1 MYKDFLET
9 FVDPAWAP
17 TISKILTYFL
27 WIVAIGVIGYL
38 SWTMVIVPSLA
49 QKGLQS
55 LEGDPSK
62 LKGYQVELKDEIEEV
77 DELDDFFSDDE
88 DEVQLSTPLTASN

>member
-1 MYKDFLET
+1 MYKDFIAT
-9 FVDPAWAP
+9 FVNPEWAP

-27 WIVAIGVIGYL
+27 WIVAVCVIGYMT
-38 SWTMVIVPSLA
+38 WTMVVVPTLA

-88 DEVQLSTPLTASN
+88 EDEVELSTPLTAQ